1 MKEKKLQSCDQL
13 NLIKNQL
20 SKKEEERENKML
32 TTTLITLITILERLL
47 ASGTLTTALAAIFK
61 KALSALGVY

>member
-1 MKEKKLQSCDQL
+1 LF

-20 SKKEEERENKML
+20 SKKEMDKKML

>member
-1 MKEKKLQSCDQL
+1 MRV
-13 NLIKNQL
+13 KNINIYINND
-20 SKKEEERENKML
+20 EEGEGESML
-32 TTTLITLITILERLL
+32 TTTLVTLITILERLL